1 MANTLFKKSY
11 LYKTFKN
18 IPYDNLWYSKGVFT
32 TVRIKGRPF
41 KLLFLKE
48 HIRNLNQSLETMN
61 IKFVLTSSLLVKALD
76 SRVSSDFN
84 SGEVMY
90 IFFVDFS

>member
-18 IPYDNLWYSKGVFT
+18 VPYDNLWNTRGAFT
-32 TVRIKGRPF
+32 TIRLTGKPL

-48 HIRNLNQSLETMN
+48 HIINLNKSLIIIIY
-61 IKFVLTSSLLVKALD
+61 IK
-76 SRVSSDFN
+76 
-84 SGEVMY
+84 
-90 IFFVDFS
+90 